1 MRNPMDLYEKMGEEL
16 RDLFKDLF
24 RPDAKAVIEQKMR
37 DILKT
42 ARLLGG
48 SLVQEAETLNA
59 DVAKYLKHPK
69 DPKIAAVLKE
79 HAIRLEQ
86 ETREL

>member
-1 MRNPMDLYEKMGEEL
+1 MKNPMDLYGKMGEEL

-24 RPDAKAVIEQKMR
+24 RPDAKAIVEQKMR

-42 ARLLGG
+42 AKLIGG
-48 SLVQEAETLNA
+48 RAAQEAEMLNA

-69 DPKIAAVLKE
+69 DPKITAVLKE

-86 ETREL
+86 ETREI

>member
-1 MRNPMDLYEKMGEEL
+1 MDLYGKMGEEL

-24 RPDAKAVIEQKMR
+24 RPDARNAVEIKMR

-42 ARLLGG
+42 AALIGG
-48 SLVQEAETLNA
+48 KVAEEAEMLHN
-59 DVAKYLKHPK
+59 DVVRYLKHPK
-69 DPKIAAVLKE
+69 DPKAASILKE

-86 ETREL
+86 ETREI